1 MDNIKDDSYYVSAI
15 VENIKF
21 ILQHT
26 SGITLEKLKEDEVLL
41 DSVMFRFIQIAENA
55 RLLSEDFI
63 KKTNSLPWHQISGI
77 RNRIVHAY
85 NIIKVDI
92 IYETITNDLGPL
104 KSELEKYLGITH

>member
-41 DSVMFRFIQIAENA
+41 DSVMFYQYFKAC
-55 RLLSEDFI
+55 L
-63 KKTNSLPWHQISGI
+63 H
-77 RNRIVHAY
+77 
-85 NIIKVDI
+85 
-92 IYETITNDLGPL
+92 
-104 KSELEKYLGITH
+104 